1 MLAAPLLEQGAL
13 LLRGLAR
20 NGAGFD
26 VALVAE
32 VR

>member
-1 MLAAPLLEQGAL
+1 MPAAPLLEHGAL

-26 VALVAE
+26 LALGAE